1 MENKTN
7 KDSCIVDIVQS
18 TDKFVNA
25 NDIDEIYGLN
35 ICVEDGIPKGVLTGL
50 TTNYCFDPRIV
61 LCELRYDKD
70 VNLLLQDSNFA
81 FDDFDYK
88 MEFAFDENEP
98 FVIDKRDKYVA
109 VVNTILRL
117 IKDSEENGSIV
128 DFRIVETLRSY
139 FDLQFKFTPSVQLP
153 NVFKIPKITYSKNP
167 RKDLDSIFETEE
179 YSKRIPSNHKTKEL
193 SFDFYHTS
201 YEKAI
206 SYDVTA
212 FHNYFYQCY
221 SQADIIFSIFH
232 FLVLCKYKF
241 KKCEHCGKYF
251 ATQTLKQMYCY
262 RNSPYPKYEH
272 LECSDA
278 VKDIKQNLRR
288 MRRKIEN
295 NLYGNQPLKYDI
307 FITKS
312 AELLQTV
319 KKHPTIDNIN
329 KAFDYINTDKWY
341 KRKKK

>member
-18 TDKFVNA
+18 TDKFTNA

-70 VNLLLQDSNFA
+70 VNLLLQDSNFE

-88 MEFAFDENEP
+88 MEFAFDANEP
-98 FVIDKRDKYVA
+98 FVIYKRDKYVA
-109 VVNTILRL
+109 VVNTIIRL
-117 IKDSEENGSIV
+117 IRDSEKNGSEI
-128 DFRIVETLRSY
+128 DFRIIETLRSY
-139 FDLQFKFTPSVQLP
+139 FDLQFKFTPSVQIP
-153 NVFKIPKITYSKNP
+153 NIFKIPKITYSENP
-167 RKDLDSIFETEE
+167 REDFNSIFETKE
-179 YSKRIPSNHKTKEL
+179 YIKRIPSNHQTKEL

-221 SQADIIFSIFH
+221 SQADIIFAIFH

-251 ATQTLKQMYCY
+251 ATQTLKQIYCY

-272 LECSDA
+272 LECCDA
-278 VKDIKQNLRR
+278 VKDIKQSLRR
-288 MRRKIEN
+288 TRRKIEK
-295 NLYGNQPLKYDI
+295 NLYNNQPLKNDN

-312 AELLQTV
+312 AELLDTA
-319 KKHPTIDNIN
+319 KKHPTIENIS